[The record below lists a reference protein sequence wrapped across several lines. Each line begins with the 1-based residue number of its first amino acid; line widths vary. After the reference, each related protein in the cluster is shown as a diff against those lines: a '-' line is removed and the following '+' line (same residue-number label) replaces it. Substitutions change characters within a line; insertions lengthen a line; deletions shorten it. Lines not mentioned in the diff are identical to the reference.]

1 MGMTASIEEVQKNL
15 REIVATLHRGDEMII
30 LENGHPIAK
39 VISFSETIMPARRP
53 GSAKNITFT
62 MAPDFDATPEGFE
75 DYVP

>member
-15 REIVATLHRGDEMII
+15 REIVASLHSGDEMII
-30 LENGHPIAK
+30 LENGQPIAK
-39 VISFSETIMPARRP
+39 VISFSKTIPARRP

-75 DYVP
+75 DYTP